1 MILFMFKKAF
11 WDAWD
16 NMGRMLLINFVM
28 ILLVAIP
35 VFLPKALVDIPA
47 LSLAMLILSILLIFV
62 YVGAV
67 SAYVRDIVQY
77 KSPDLK
83 DILTHLKDNWKKSL
97 ILGAASI
104 FFYFI
109 CFTGFQFYSA
119 LGSTMGLIGLAFL
132 FWIFVIVSITLV
144 FFFPVMN
151 NLDKD
156 LRKIVKKSFILFF
169 DNTGVAVALAIGM
182 LFNAGVSLALAFILP
197 GIGGILILQESAM
210 KLILMKYD
218 YLEETPDADRKK
230 IPWGALLREERE
242 KVGVRTLKGTIF
254 PWKD

>member
-16 NMGRMLLINFVM
+16 NMGRLLLINFVM
-28 ILLVAIP
+28 ILLLAIP
-35 VFLPKALVDIPA
+35 VFVPKALIDVPVMSF
-47 LSLAMLILSILLIFV
+47 SLLVLSILLIFV
-62 YVGAV
+62 YIGAV

-77 KSPDLK
+77 NSPDLK
-83 DILTHLKDNWKKSL
+83 DILTHLKENWKKSL

-119 LGSTMGLIGLAFL
+119 LGNTMGLIGLAFL
-132 FWIFVIVSITLV
+132 FWIFLIVSITLV

-156 LRKIVKKSFILFF
+156 LKKIVKKSFILFF
-169 DNTGVAVALAIGM
+169 DNTGVAIALAIGIV
-182 LFNAGVSLALAFILP
+182 LNAVFSLALAFILP

-210 KLILMKYD
+210 KLIMMKYD
-218 YLEETPDADRKK
+218 YLEENPEADRKK
-230 IPWGALLREERE
+230 IPWSALIREERE
-242 KVGVRTLKGTIF
+242 KVGERTLKGTIF